1 MAGESTTMKIPDKV
15 AVSNRWTRR
24 LFLFGIVICI
34 LVLVWHTLYWF
45 REIND
50 DAYISFRYA
59 RNLAQGE
66 GFTYNPGERVEG
78 FSNFFWVILLALNLR
93 LGVVDLGVAAKV
105 MGLLFSCG
113 TIILTALLFRRVCRD
128 LHPLWSLGPPLLLA
142 FNPFFASWTT
152 RGLEGAFF
160 TFLLVGGIY
169 LYSMEIHRSARGT
182 ALLVLVF
189 FMVSITRPE
198 GILFILVPLGDA
210 LTRLF
215 QGEGFR
221 REDFR
226 LVLLTG
232 FLFGLFLAWR
242 MVYFGEIYPN
252 TYFAKTTY
260 GLPFFVKP
268 RAARYITSFFFR
280 QSLSFTVLIIMGLLT
295 AILAR
300 RLPRM
305 AAFPVLV
312 GLFYIWYVNGDWMD
326 NYRFFVPLLP
336 FIFILAAGALPLAG
350 QLALKNRLAGLVLLA
365 LLLVSAGGYLG
376 HGLRVESDGRY
387 SRQGSLQLKWRKT
400 WWTAPWK
407 LPSLGFESL
416 LWPQTSWIME
426 NAGEKTLTALPDIGF
441 FGYVTDLPI
450 YDIQGLV
457 NGSLSRLF
465 YMKRQKR
472 EYIDGELLQDFTEA
486 APDYVFLRRHRQSG
500 EGLNPLERVV
510 LSSEALSTGWVR
522 GEPYGFSQDL
532 EMEFYI
538 KNPPPETAPEALR
551 LERYR
556 EAIRW
561 NPRVPTLYAGLR
573 DLYYR
578 LGETALAEEVSREA
592 KGRFPFARS
601 FQ

>member
-1 MAGESTTMKIPDKV
+1 MKIPDEV
-15 AVSNRWTRR
+15 AVGNRWTRR
-24 LFLFGIVICI
+24 LFLVLMVICI
-34 LVLVWHTLYWF
+34 LLLVWHTLYWY

-66 GFTYNPGERVEG
+66 GLTYNPGERVEG
-78 FSNFFWVILLALNLR
+78 FSNFLWVVLLALSLR
-93 LGVVDLGVAAKV
+93 LGVADLAVAAKV

-113 TIILTALLFRRVCRD
+113 TIVLAALLFRRLYREF
-128 LHPLWSLGPPLLLA
+128 HPLWSIGPPFLLA
-142 FNPFFASWTT
+142 LNPFFASWTT

-169 LYSMEIHRSARGT
+169 LYSLGIHRTARGT
-182 ALLVLVF
+182 VLLALVF

-198 GILFILVPLGDA
+198 GILFLLVPMAEA
-210 LTRLF
+210 LISLF
-215 QGEGFR
+215 RGEGFKG
-221 REDFR
+221 EDLR

-260 GLPFFVKP
+260 GLPFFLKP
-268 RAARYITSFFFR
+268 RAARYITSYFFH
-280 QSLSFTVLIIMGLLT
+280 QSLAFSALVVGSLLT
-295 AILAR
+295 AALTR
-300 RLPRM
+300 RLPRL
-305 AAFPVLV
+305 AATPILV
-312 GLFYIWYVNGDWMD
+312 GIFYIWYVNGDWMD

-336 FIFILAAGALPLAG
+336 FIYILAAGSLPLSMDLAG
-350 QLALKNRLAGLVLLA
+350 KNRLTGYALLA
-365 LLLVSAGGYLG
+365 LLLISAGGYLG

-387 SRQGSLQLKWRKT
+387 SRQGDLHLKWRKT

-416 LWPQTSWIME
+416 LWPQTRWIME
-426 NAGEKTLTALPDIGF
+426 NAGEETLTALPDIGF

-450 YDIQGLV
+450 YDTQGLV

-465 YMKRQKR
+465 HMKRQKR
-472 EYIDGELLQDFTEA
+472 DYVDTELLRDFIEA
-486 APDYVFLRRHRQSG
+486 APDYVFLRRRRQSG

-510 LSSEALSTGWVR
+510 LSSPVLSAGWVR
-522 GEPYGFSQDL
+522 GDPYGFSQEL
-532 EMEFYI
+532 EMEFYV
-538 KNPPPETAPEALR
+538 KKPPPGGASDELR

-573 DLYYR
+573 DLYYE
-578 LGETALAEEVSREA
+578 LGETAMAEEISREA
-592 KGRFPFARS
+592 KERFPFARS